1 MSDPEIRNDA
11 KTHWQS
17 VYAKNAPDAVSWYA
31 SHLALSLDFIR
42 RAASHEARVIDIG
55 GGHSTLVDDLL
66 QEQYS
71 NLTVFDIS
79 EAALDCSQR
88 RLGPAARRIQWLV
101 GDVLSCPLP
110 GSHFDV
116 WHDRAVFHF
125 LTQTEQRTAYVSQLS
140 HALKPGGH
148 VVMATFGPD
157 GPMKCSGLATCRYD
171 ADSLA
176 QALGLGFHLVESAI
190 DLHQTPFGT
199 QQQFLYCLFGCQ

>member
-1 MSDPEIRNDA
+1 MPDPEMRDDPR
-11 KTHWQS
+11 THWQA
-17 VYAKNAPDAVSWYA
+17 VYARNAPEGGSWYA
-31 SHLALSLDFIR
+31 SHLTLSVDLIR
-42 RAASHEARVIDIG
+42 RVASQVARVIDIG

-71 NLTVFDIS
+71 NLTVLDIS
-79 EAALDCSQR
+79 ETALDCSRR
-88 RLGPAARRIQWLV
+88 RLGQANNLVRWLV
-101 GDVLSCPLP
+101 GDILSCLLP

-125 LTQTEQRTAYVSQLS
+125 LTQPEQRTAYISQLS

-176 QALGLGFHLVESAI
+176 QALGSGFHLVESTI
-190 DLHQTPFGT
+190 DLHNTPLGT
-199 QQQFLYCLFGCQ
+199 QQQFLYCLFCRP